1 MPVASCSN
9 CGARLPKDSRFCP
22 ECGVRTSAAD
32 DVTAVEEVPPD
43 ETGRVPVHKVAA
55 APHYFGV
62 APPQA
67 LFALAIAS
75 LVGAIVLFVAG
86 NALAAALLLATS
98 ALFTALFVAASRRL
112 PERWSW
118 RLQRSSPRSRA
129 SGSMD
134 SFRKTLKLPG
144 LAGIAT
150 NLSTW

>member
-1 MPVASCSN
+1 MPKRKPKQRSMPGNCGN

-67 LFALAIAS
+67 PFAVDIAAPG
-75 LVGAIVLFVAG
+75 GATVSCDEG
-86 NALAAALLLATS
+86 DGP
-98 ALFTALFVAASRRL
+98 TAS
-112 PERWSW
+112 
-118 RLQRSSPRSRA
+118 
-129 SGSMD
+129 
-134 SFRKTLKLPG
+134 
-144 LAGIAT
+144 
-150 NLSTW
+150 